1 MKYAI
6 WFVRL
11 IFAAWMIPA
20 GLNHF
25 VPLFPQPMG
34 NQPLSTEL
42 ITALLDS
49 QMFAMTKAVELL
61 AGIAVLTGLYA
72 PLMVIVC
79 MPVSFCVWYWDVPLQ
94 GWSSGSAIY
103 GWAVL
108 VCNLLLCL
116 AYIDSYRAMLAPR
129 AAARDGGSLVLV
141 ARVVFGTWMLASGAN
156 MLFGPFYP
164 VPAGHEPLAVQLMAA
179 LTHSKLL
186 YVAAGIQLG
195 AGALIL
201 AGIFVPLALCV
212 MMPVTVCAAF
222 WAVILE
228 HAPLGIGLALAAVA
242 LNAWLMLG
250 HLGSYRDMLRRRAL
264 TVGEKQ
270 EPGSNFDTVYAI
282 PFGRVSQSQFALA
295 LVPLLAA
302 AAFYYLW
309 VFGDTGRYA
318 LLILAYPA
326 VVLVARLLQGL
337 GRGPAAPEP
346 A

>member
-34 NQPLSTEL
+34 NRPLSTEL

-61 AGIAVLTGLYA
+61 AGLAVLTGLYA
-72 PLMVIVC
+72 PLMVVVC

-94 GWSSGSAIY
+94 GWGSGSAIY

-108 VCNLLLCL
+108 ICNLVLCL
-116 AYIDSYRAMLAPR
+116 AYLGSYRAMFRPR
-129 AAARDGGSLVLV
+129 PLPNGASSLLLG
-141 ARVVFGTWMLASGAN
+141 ARVIFGAWMVASGAN

-164 VPAGHEPLAVQLMAA
+164 VPAGHEPLSAQLMAA

-186 YVAAGIQLG
+186 YVAAGIQLV

-201 AGIFVPLALCV
+201 AGMFVPLALCAL
-212 MMPVTVCAAF
+212 MPVTVCAAF

-228 HAPLGIGLALAAVA
+228 HEPLGAILALAAVA
-242 LNAWLMLG
+242 LNAWLMFGYLG
-250 HLGSYRDMLRRRAL
+250 VYRDMLRPRAPTL
-264 TVGEKQ
+264 GERL
-270 EPGSNFDTVYAI
+270 EPGTNFDTLYAI
-282 PFGRVSQSQFALA
+282 PLGRVSAPQFAVA
-295 LVPLLAA
+295 LIPLLAA
-302 AAFYYLW
+302 AGFYYIW

-318 LLILAYPA
+318 LLVLAYPA
-326 VVLVARLLQGL
+326 LVLAGRLLQGM
-337 GRGPAAPEP
+337 GRGPIAPEP

>member
-1 MKYAI
+1 MTYAS

-25 VPLFPQPMG
+25 IPLFPQPMG

-42 ITALLDS
+42 IAALLDS
-49 QMFAMTKAVELL
+49 HMFDMTKAVELL
-61 AGIAVLTGLYA
+61 AGLAVLTGFYA

-108 VCNLLLCL
+108 VCNLVLCL
-116 AYIDSYRAMLAPR
+116 SYVDSYRAMLAPR
-129 AAARDGGSLVLV
+129 AVAKRASSLLLGG
-141 ARVVFGTWMLASGAN
+141 RVIFGAWMLASGAN

-186 YVAAGIQLG
+186 YVAAGIQLV

-201 AGIFVPLALCV
+201 AGLFAPLALCV
-212 MMPVTVCAAF
+212 LMPVTVCAAF

-228 HAPLGIGLALAAVA
+228 HAPLGAILALAAVA

-250 HLGSYRDMLRRRAL
+250 YLDAYKAMLRRRAPTL
-264 TVGEKQ
+264 GEGP
-270 EPGSNFDTVYAI
+270 EPGANFDTVYAI
-282 PFGRVSQSQFALA
+282 PLGRVSPSQFAIA

-302 AAFYYLW
+302 AAFYYIW

-326 VVLVARLLQGL
+326 VVLVARLLQGM

>member
-1 MKYAI
+1 MKYGL

-25 VPLFPQPMG
+25 IPLFPQPMG
-34 NQPLSTEL
+34 NRPLSTEL
-42 ITALLDS
+42 ITALIDS
-49 QMFAMTKAVELL
+49 RMFDMTKAVELL
-61 AGIAVLTGLYA
+61 AGLAVLTGFYV
-72 PLMVIVC
+72 PLMVVVC

-94 GWSSGSAIY
+94 GWTSGSAIY

-108 VCNLLLCL
+108 VCNVVLCL
-116 AYIDSYRAMLAPR
+116 AYVDSYRAMLAPR
-129 AAARDGGSLVLV
+129 TAARGKASLVL
-141 ARVVFGTWMLASGAN
+141 AGRVIFGVWMLASGAN

-164 VPAGHEPLAVQLMAA
+164 VSAGHEPLAVELMTA
-179 LTHSKLL
+179 LADSKLL
-186 YVAAGIQLG
+186 YVAAAIQLV

-201 AGIFVPLALCV
+201 ARVLVPLALCV
-212 MMPVTVCAAF
+212 LMPVTVCAAF

-228 HAPLGIGLALAAVA
+228 HRSLGAVLALLVVA

-250 HLGSYRDMLRRRAL
+250 YIDVYKPMLGRRAL
-264 TVGEKQ
+264 MLGESR
-270 EPGSNFDTVYAI
+270 EAGTNFDTVYAI
-282 PFGRVSQSQFALA
+282 PLGRVSQAQFAVA

-302 AAFYYLW
+302 AAFYYIW

-337 GRGPAAPEP
+337 GRGPVAPEP

>member
-1 MKYAI
+1 
-6 WFVRL
+6 
-11 IFAAWMIPA
+11 
-20 GLNHF
+20 
-25 VPLFPQPMG
+25 
-34 NQPLSTEL
+34 
-42 ITALLDS
+42 
-49 QMFAMTKAVELL
+49 
-61 AGIAVLTGLYA
+61 
-72 PLMVIVC
+72 
-79 MPVSFCVWYWDVPLQ
+79 
-94 GWSSGSAIY
+94 
-103 GWAVL
+103 
-108 VCNLLLCL
+108 
-116 AYIDSYRAMLAPR
+116 
-129 AAARDGGSLVLV
+129 
-141 ARVVFGTWMLASGAN
+141 

-212 MMPVTVCAAF
+212 LMPVTVCAAF

-264 TVGEKQ
+264 TVGEKP

>member
-25 VPLFPQPMG
+25 IPLFPQPMG

-49 QMFAMTKAVELL
+49 HMFDMTKAVELL
-61 AGIAVLTGLYA
+61 AGLAVLTGFYA
-72 PLMVIVC
+72 PLMVAVC

-108 VCNLLLCL
+108 LCNLALCL
-116 AYIDSYRAMLAPR
+116 SFVESYRAMLTPR
-129 AAARDGGSLVLV
+129 AV
-141 ARVVFGTWMLASGAN
+141 AKGAGTLFLATRVIFGVWMLASGAN

-164 VPAGHEPLAVQLMAA
+164 VPAGHQPLAVELMAA

-186 YVAAGIQLG
+186 DVAAGIQLVT
-195 AGALIL
+195 GALIL
-201 AGIFVPLALCV
+201 AGLFVPLALCV
-212 MMPVTVCAAF
+212 LMPVTVCAAF

-228 HAPLGIGLALAAVA
+228 HEPLGSILALAAVA

-250 HLGSYRDMLRRRAL
+250 YLGNYRDMLRRRAL
-264 TVGEKQ
+264 TLGEGP
-270 EPGSNFDTVYAI
+270 ETGTNFDTVYAI
-282 PFGRVSQSQFALA
+282 PLGRVSPSRFAVA

-302 AAFYYLW
+302 AAFYYIW

-326 VVLVARLLQGL
+326 AVLAARLLQGM
-337 GRGPAAPEP
+337 GRGPIAPEP

>member
-1 MKYAI
+1 MKYAT

-25 VPLFPQPMG
+25 IPLFPQPMG
-34 NQPLSTEL
+34 NRPLSTEL

-49 QMFAMTKAVELL
+49 RLFDLTKAVELL
-61 AGIAVLTGLYA
+61 AGLAVLTGFYA
-72 PLMVIVC
+72 PLMVVVAL
-79 MPVSFCVWYWDVPLQ
+79 PVSFCVWYWDVPLQ

-108 VCNLLLCL
+108 AGNVVLCL
-116 AYIDSYRAMLAPR
+116 SYLGSYRAMLTSR
-129 AAARDGGSLVLV
+129 AGSRWTGSLVL
-141 ARVVFGTWMLASGAN
+141 AGRVVFGAWMLASGAN

-186 YVAAGIQLG
+186 YVAAGIQLA

-201 AGIFVPLALCV
+201 AGVFVPLALCV
-212 MMPVTVCAAF
+212 LMPVTVCAAF

-228 HAPLGIGLALAAVA
+228 HEPLGAVLALAAVA

-250 HLGSYRDMLRRRAL
+250 YLDTYKGILQRRAL
-264 TVGEKQ
+264 TLGEGP
-270 EPGSNFDTVYAI
+270 EPGTNFDTVYAI
-282 PFGRVSQSQFALA
+282 PFGRISPAQFAVA

-302 AAFYYLW
+302 AAFYYIW

-326 VVLVARLLQGL
+326 IVLVARLAQGTQP
-337 GRGPAAPEP
+337 RGAA